1 MSEPVTDSYFT
12 IDRSSGDEWIVP
24 TDLARGP
31 WDYDSCHGG
40 PPTAMLARA
49 MERAVP
55 GQRLCRIS
63 VELGRPVPMA
73 GFRIETEV
81 VRAGRASAQTSAALI
96 DGAGKV
102 RVTAIGMHIATV
114 EAPLFE
120 GTLDNSGQRLPRVD
134 ETAPGA
140 FPMRKATTQWP
151 GFRQSVEVRYPPGEG
166 DGDPGPTTVYMRTVP
181 PLADEEPSPFQR
193 ICPLADCGN
202 AFSRQADPE
211 VFQFINTDLVIALH
225 RDPVGEWMGSRSA
238 SQWQPN
244 GIGLADA
251 LLFDDHGPV
260 GRALQT
266 LLLRRAPD
274 PTAEPAAGP

>member
-1 MSEPVTDSYFT
+1 MTRSYFT
-12 IDRSSGDEWIVP
+12 IERSGDDEWIVP

-40 PPTAMLARA
+40 PPTAMLVRA
-49 MERAVP
+49 LERTVP
-55 GQRLCRIS
+55 EQRLSRIG

-81 VRAGRASAQTSAALI
+81 VRAGRASAQTRATLVDA
-96 DGAGKV
+96 AGKV
-102 RVTAIGMHIATV
+102 RVTAVGMHLAAV
-114 EAPLFE
+114 DHPLFE
-120 GTLDNSGQRLPRVD
+120 GSLDNSRLDLPTLAAT
-134 ETAPGA
+134 EPGD

-151 GFRQSVEVRYPPGEG
+151 GFRNSVEVRYPPGETQ
-166 DGDPGPTTVYMRTVP
+166 PGPTTVFMRTVP
-181 PLADEEPSPFQR
+181 PLPDEEPSPFQR

-202 AFSRQADPE
+202 AFSRHADPE
-211 VFQFINTDLVIALH
+211 TWQFINTDLVVALH
-225 RDPVGEWMGSRSA
+225 RDPLGEWTGSRSS

-251 LLFDDHGPV
+251 LLFDDAGPI

-266 LLLRRAPD
+266 VLVR
-274 PTAEPAAGP
+274 PAADTESG